1 MPAAIRSDVQKSPVR
16 RAVLGLLAD
25 VGDPVGTRAASVGP
39 RGHEETGLSA
49 SEVGA
54 ALGLHVTT
62 ARFHLERLVA
72 AGLVASVQRRGAVGR
87 PRKIYVEARSTRP
100 ALASQEALHAFTEL
114 LTSAWADV
122 ANGSPGDPEGA
133 GERWV
138 LGRREEP
145 APPPASTPGGWLGKV
160 GMAVDLLDEWGYQPE
175 LATSEGGRTIEL
187 TLHDCPFFTMARA
200 HPEVVCAIH
209 RGLIRG
215 TMTAVGED
223 GAEVEL
229 RPFVTDRTCSARL
242 TTSATLGRQ
251 RPAPA

>member
-1 MPAAIRSDVQKSPVR
+1 MPGAIRSDVQTSPMR
-16 RAVLGLLAD
+16 RAVLDLLAD
-25 VGDPVGTRAASVGP
+25 AGDPVGARDASVGTP
-39 RGHEETGLSA
+39 GREGGGLSA

-72 AGLVASVQRRGAVGR
+72 AGLVATVHRRGAVGR
-87 PRKIYVEARSTRP
+87 PRKIYVDARSARP
-100 ALASQEALHAFTEL
+100 GLASQEALHAFTEL
-114 LTSAWADV
+114 LTSAWSDAAD
-122 ANGSPGDPEGA
+122 GSPGDPEGA

-138 LGRREEP
+138 RGRREEP

-160 GMAVDLLDEWGYQPE
+160 GMAVDLLDEWGYRPE
-175 LATSEGGRTIEL
+175 LATSEGGRTVEL
-187 TLHDCPFFTMARA
+187 TLNDCPFLSMARA

-215 TMTAVGED
+215 TMTAVGEE

-229 RPFVTDRTCSARL
+229 QPFVTDRTCSARL
-242 TTSATLGRQ
+242 TTPATFGRE
-251 RPAPA
+251 RPARA